1 MQGLMLDR
9 NDYDAWHKSRDMD
22 DRRAM
27 VRVRVLFAVH
37 IKETPT

>member
-1 MQGLMLDR
+1 MQGLILGRDH
-9 NDYDAWHKSRDMD
+9 YDAWHNSHHMD

-27 VRVRVLFAVH
+27 VRVRVLFAVR